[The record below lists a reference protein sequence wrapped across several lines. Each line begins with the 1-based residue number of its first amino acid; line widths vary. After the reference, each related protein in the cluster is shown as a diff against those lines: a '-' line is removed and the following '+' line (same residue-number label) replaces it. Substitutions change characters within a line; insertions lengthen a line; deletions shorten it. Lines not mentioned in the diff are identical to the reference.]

1 MRIYGLQKLTLLD
14 FPGRTACTVF
24 TGGCNFRCPFCHNAS
39 LVKADSKT
47 EYLSEGDFFAFLGKR
62 RGLLD
67 GVAITGGEPTVS
79 DDLDIFIKE
88 IKMLG
93 FEVKLDTNGMRPD
106 VVESLICAGN
116 LDYVAMDVKNSPE
129 KYPVTVGRKNVDLSK
144 IEKTVSLL
152 RENGIPHEF
161 RTTVVKELH
170 QAEDFIKIGEWLG
183 GPENYY
189 LQYFA
194 DSGDILSSGM
204 SACSGDDMELFAGE
218 LKKYFADTFIRG

>member
-14 FPGRTACTVF
+14 FPGKTACTVF

-39 LVKADSKT
+39 LVKADSDAD
-47 EYLSEGDFFAFLGKR
+47 YLSEGDFFAFLGKR

-79 DDLDIFIKE
+79 EDLDIFIKE

-106 VVESLICAGN
+106 VVEELISQGN

-129 KYPVTVGRKNVDLSK
+129 KYPMTVGIKRVDLSK

-152 RENGIPHEF
+152 RDNGIPHEF
-161 RTTVVKELH
+161 RTTVVRELH
-170 QAEDFIKIGEWLG
+170 ELEDFTKIGQWLG
-183 GPENYY
+183 GDENYY
-189 LQYFA
+189 LQYFV
-194 DSGDILSSGM
+194 DSGDILSTGM
-204 SACSGDDMELFAGE
+204 SACSKDDMNVYSAELN
-218 LKKYFADTFIRG
+218 KYFTGAFIRG